1 MTPATAAISITEE
14 RTFSAKLNGRTVT
27 GLAVASAWEGFTKY
41 TNAAGAHLIVLDAEQ
56 RVVTGSFDLVDQLGL
71 TAPEAHLPFELGAYI
86 GGGYFA
92 GIITVEGQRYAL
104 IVAGAEGEL
113 RGTWHSSTSR
123 IEGAVSRRDGKANT
137 LDMEAAG
144 SPLAKQAAALNIDGI
159 TDWYLPSRDELELMY
174 RAFKPTAQTNYAD
187 GEDGVNPNSVPVG
200 LPYTKESPV
209 QTTVEN
215 FRAGG
220 ADALVDGWYWSSTQ
234 HASSPSYAWVQYF
247 YYGYQDDNHKSY
259 EGRARAV
266 RRLPI

>member
-1 MTPATAAISITEE
+1 MTPATSAISITEE

-56 RVVTGSFDLVDQLGL
+56 RVVTGSFDLVYQLGIAVDVTL
-71 TAPEAHLPFELGAYI
+71 PSVIGAPM

-92 GIITVEGQRYAL
+92 GVIVAEGQRYAL

-113 RGTWHSSTSR
+113 RGAWHSSTSR
-123 IEGAVSRRDGKANT
+123 IEGAVSRRDGKVNT

-144 SPLAKQAAALNIDGI
+144 SPVAKQAAALNIAGL

-187 GEDGVNPNSVPVG
+187 GEDGVNPNS
-200 LPYTKESPV
+200 LPIGQAYTKDSPI
-209 QTTVEN
+209 QTTIEN

-234 HASSPSYAWVQYF
+234 HASSPSDAW
-247 YYGYQDDNHKSY
+247 GQDFNDGNQDIIHKSY